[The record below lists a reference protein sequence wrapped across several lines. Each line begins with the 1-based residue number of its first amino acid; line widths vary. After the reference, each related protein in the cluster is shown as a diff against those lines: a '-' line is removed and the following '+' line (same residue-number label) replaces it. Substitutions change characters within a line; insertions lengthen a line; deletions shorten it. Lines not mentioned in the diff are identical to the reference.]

1 VNDKVNKLRFGQVNL
16 LKQVTKRKWVNA
28 LHCRLI
34 VKAILQNPSIDKEGK
49 TLYFASNMPGSLG
62 GTDLWKVTVNADGT
76 FGIPE
81 NLGNSIN
88 TAG

>member
-1 VNDKVNKLRFGQVNL
+1 MGIV
-16 LKQVTKRKWVNA
+16 A
-28 LHCRLI
+28 LPFNS
-34 VKAILQNPSIDKEGK
+34 KSYSTGKSIDKEGK

-81 NLGNSIN
+81 MGIQLIPRG
-88 TAG
+88 

>member
-1 VNDKVNKLRFGQVNL
+1 VNDEQTSIWSGKPFKASNEKGNGLML
-16 LKQVTKRKWVNA
+16 

-34 VKAILQNPSIDKEGK
+34 VKAILSIDKEGK

-88 TAG
+88 TGG

>member
-16 LKQVTKRKWVNA
+16 LKQVTKRKWVN
-28 LHCRLI
+28 
-34 VKAILQNPSIDKEGK
+34 VVYMPFNSKAILQNPSIDKEGK
-49 TLYFASNMPGSLG
+49 TLYFASICLVLLVER
-62 GTDLWKVTVNADGT
+62 LWKVTVNADGT
-76 FGIPE
+76 FGIP

>member
-1 VNDKVNKLRFGQVNL
+1 
-16 LKQVTKRKWVNA
+16 
-28 LHCRLI
+28 
-34 VKAILQNPSIDKEGK
+34 
-49 TLYFASNMPGSLG
+49 MPGSLG

-88 TAG
+88 TAGDENFHS